1 MVRKD
6 VHVPDDTTT
15 GRHFGVE
22 NESSTGL
29 FELSING
36 RQECIQFGREKGG
49 GLMSAHVYLSS
60 WFVLELL
67 QKGALLNLS
76 SQAIREAFANWLR
89 VCAMELAVDG

>member
-1 MVRKD
+1 MNRLLASSNYLSMGDKSAYNLGGKREG
-6 VHVPDDTTT
+6 
-15 GRHFGVE
+15 GR
-22 NESSTGL
+22 
-29 FELSING
+29 
-36 RQECIQFGREKGG
+36 G